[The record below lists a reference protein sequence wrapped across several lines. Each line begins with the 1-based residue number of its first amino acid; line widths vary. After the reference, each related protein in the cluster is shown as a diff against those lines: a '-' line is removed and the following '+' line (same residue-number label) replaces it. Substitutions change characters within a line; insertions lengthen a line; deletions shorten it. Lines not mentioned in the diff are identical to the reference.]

1 RKGIFIP
8 LGRQLPRTPPSQD
21 CVKQLDFKSERPHP
35 PAESQDE
42 ENEDPNNTFDF
53 KTPPVKQ
60 GCSNDPESMLK
71 GMKGYRLTPADLEFM
86 QRLTE
91 EKELKKLQEELRAV
105 ENLLKS
111 ERMALELALASKD
124 KAQAEFKQLPHCED
138 IRQWSM
144 VVLEGTAPSPD
155 FSSLD
160 TKALLALVTE
170 ENAHKVLQE
179 KRVELRRLEKMVEN
193 SPRFLA

>member
-1 RKGIFIP
+1 MSTSRPLDLLHNDRKGIFIP

-21 CVKQLDFKSERPHP
+21 CVKQLDFKS
-35 PAESQDE
+35 
-42 ENEDPNNTFDF
+42 
-53 KTPPVKQ
+53 
-60 GCSNDPESMLK
+60 CSNDPESMLK

-91 EKELKKLQEELRAV
+91 EKELKKLQV
-105 ENLLKS
+105 NISLLCFVLVWKS
-111 ERMALELALASKD
+111 DGVQLFLGG
-124 KAQAEFKQLPHCED
+124 LPHCED

-193 SPRFLA
+193 RYGFHAAFQMFTPE